1 MGFHCGWCFSLQDLS
16 QDYRA
21 CRQAGHCSYSGQFL
35 PQRLG
40 EYILINLFM
49 QSNTT
54 TMSSFIGAMMDAKDG
69 KYLVSSGVL
78 AAARFCYIIP
88 VIIVFAISQKT
99 LLQVKQG
106 GSIQ

>member
-1 MGFHCGWCFSLQDLS
+1 
-16 QDYRA
+16 
-21 CRQAGHCSYSGQFL
+21 
-35 PQRLG
+35 
-40 EYILINLFM
+40 
-49 QSNTT
+49 
-54 TMSSFIGAMMDAKDG
+54 MSSFIGAMMDAKDG